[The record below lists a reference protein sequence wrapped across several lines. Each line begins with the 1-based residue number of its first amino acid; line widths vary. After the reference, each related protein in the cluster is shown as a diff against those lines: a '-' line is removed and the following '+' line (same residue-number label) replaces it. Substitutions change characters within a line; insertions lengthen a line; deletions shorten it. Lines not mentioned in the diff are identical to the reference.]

1 MKRLALALLALLF
14 AAPSYATTMA
24 DLVLGK
30 TALASL
36 STPPT
41 NFAVIDYCSDCTAGT
56 SPCTGSGTGAIYI
69 KLAGQDSFCI
79 DPNGGGGGGKFFSG
93 GTTDQ
98 VSTTEGSYFP
108 IQGVATHVTY
118 SGTVFNGI
126 DRSLGAPTGTFS
138 NLRCDVGATPGSG
151 NTWHFYLAN
160 SGGNTALDCTITNAA
175 SSCSDAVS
183 TVSSTVGNFWVFA
196 VEIDAGTPTAT
207 DARCFVSFS

>member
-1 MKRLALALLALLF
+1 MT
-14 AAPSYATTMA
+14 Y
-24 DLVLGK
+24 
-30 TALASL
+30 
-36 STPPT
+36 
-41 NFAVIDYCSDCTAGT
+41 
-56 SPCTGSGTGAIYI
+56 
-69 KLAGQDSFCI
+69 
-79 DPNGGGGGGKFFSG
+79 SG
-93 GTTDQ
+93 GTTGQ
-98 VSTTEGSYFP
+98 ISTTEGSYFP
-108 IQGVATHVTY
+108 IQGVAAHVTY

-138 NLRCDVGATPGSG
+138 NLRCDIGATPGSG